1 MLFALLLGV
10 SLVDWVPARWIS
22 AEPGS
27 LDLVKGT
34 PINCLLLEQN
44 QWSAALGERAASQGI
59 VTLGVIRRGGDPVE
73 AARGATNCRAWFW
86 RGISSRRWRSGC
98 GIRWPLPRR
107 RWSRC
112 CPGGPSIPRQEKL

>member
-73 AARGATNCRAWFW
+73 AARGAL
-86 RGISSRRWRSGC
+86 RS
-98 GIRWPLPRR
+98 
-107 RWSRC
+107 
-112 CPGGPSIPRQEKL
+112 KLQGVVLEGDFEPAVAERVR